1 MAADSVPIT
10 VWKPLETCL
19 EELKSILSQD
29 LLAVV
34 LYGSAARGDFAAG
47 TSDLNLMVVTRSFST
62 HQLREVTAT
71 IQAAWRAVRLDP
83 FILTLEELRRSAD
96 VFPLR
101 YHEIKS
107 CYRLLAGEDVLEDIF
122 VHDEHLRLA
131 CEREAKQMVLRL
143 RQLYMLR
150 AGLRPALRETLIST
164 INPFLRL
171 LAVALQLTGKNPP
184 EDLEQMLE
192 LASRELEVPADA
204 LFRVWSLRFSTQPT
218 EEAILTGLYEQ
229 FIECAVGLAS
239 YVDRLGV

>member
-1 MAADSVPIT
+1 M
-10 VWKPLETCL
+10 
-19 EELKSILSQD
+19 
-29 LLAVV
+29 
-34 LYGSAARGDFAAG
+34 GG
-47 TSDLNLMVVTRSFST
+47 
-62 HQLREVTAT
+62 EVG
-71 IQAAWRAVRLDP
+71 Q
-83 FILTLEELRRSAD
+83 
-96 VFPLR
+96 
-101 YHEIKS
+101 
-107 CYRLLAGEDVLEDIF
+107 DVLEDIF

-184 EDLEQMLE
+184 EELDQMLE
-192 LASRELEVPADA
+192 LASRQLDIPGDA
-204 LFRVWSLRFSTQPT
+204 LLKVWSLRFSTHPT